1 MCRENLYTPW
11 NHSCHAVADVFQLSS
26 ALPPATMHAMSSAA
40 AIDVLVIGAG
50 PAGLMAALTA
60 AAAGKKVCVCERLAT
75 PGRKLLT
82 TGGSRCNL
90 TNTAGVDAI
99 ISAFGR
105 QGRFMHPA
113 IQNFAPPD
121 LRAFFSAAGVPTV
134 AQADGCVFPASQKS
148 RDVLEALR
156 RLAIR
161 NQAEILCNCTV
172 QKIVVQDGDVTG
184 IETAEGFRA
193 VPRVVLAAGGQS
205 YPSLGSD
212 GSGFALA
219 EAAGHTL
226 IAPVPALVP
235 LITAEAWPKQLAG
248 IVLDAARIR
257 IDRKGQPR
265 EGLTGPVLFTH
276 RGISGPPVLNLS
288 GAIAALLAS
297 EKQTTSKDAGARV
310 GIPVLVTPRID
321 RDAAAWRNLFD
332 SWRTTFGKRALH
344 NLLAGELP
352 RGLAQIL
359 CEQTGLGETTPAQAR
374 REQLDSLARICAEIP
389 LTIIQTEGWEHAMVT
404 RGGITLREVEP
415 RTLQSKIVRG
425 LFFAGEILDL
435 DGPCGGY
442 NLTWAFASGRLAGLS
457 CAQSE

>member
-1 MCRENLYTPW
+1 
-11 NHSCHAVADVFQLSS
+11 
-26 ALPPATMHAMSSAA
+26 MHTMSSAA
-40 AIDVLVIGAG
+40 GIDVLVIGAG

-60 AAAGKKVCVCERLAT
+60 AAAGRKVCVCERLAT

-90 TNTAGVDAI
+90 TNTAGMDAI

-113 IQNFAPPD
+113 IQEFAPPD

-134 AQADGCVFPASQKS
+134 SQADGCVFPASQKS

-156 RLAIR
+156 GLAIR
-161 NQAEILCNCTV
+161 HKTDIRCNCTV
-172 QKIVVQDGDVTG
+172 QKLLVQHGAVTG
-184 IETAEGFRA
+184 VETSEGVHT
-193 VPRVVLAAGGQS
+193 VPRVILAAGGQS

-212 GSGFALA
+212 GSGLALA
-219 EAAGHTL
+219 EAVGHTRVP
-226 IAPVPALVP
+226 PVPALVP
-235 LITAEAWPKQLAG
+235 LVTAEAWPKQLAG
-248 IVLDAARIR
+248 IVLEEARIR
-257 IDRKGQPR
+257 IDRKGEPR
-265 EGLTGPVLFTH
+265 EGRTGPILFTH
-276 RGISGPPVLNLS
+276 RGISGPPVLNIS
-288 GAIAALLAS
+288 GAIAARLAA
-297 EKQTTSKDAGARV
+297 EKQEASGEVAARAGV
-310 GIPVLVTPRID
+310 PVFLAPRLD
-321 RDAAAWRNLFD
+321 RDATAWRSLFD
-332 SWRTTFGKRALH
+332 SWRTTFGKRAIH

-374 REQLDSLARICAEIP
+374 REQLESLARLCAEIP
-389 LTIIQTEGWEHAMVT
+389 LTITQTEGWEHAMVT
-404 RGGITLREVEP
+404 RGGVTLREVEP
-415 RTLQSKIVRG
+415 RTMQSRIVSG

-442 NLTWAFASGRLAGLS
+442 NLTWAFASGRLAGFA